1 MFEKEKASLAVV
13 LVEEWQA
20 GGREGELQYWEKKNR
35 KVRKEMLQK

>member
-20 GGREGELQYWEKKNR
+20 GEGRGASILGEEK
-35 KVRKEMLQK
+35 